1 MLKYDNQKFVRFTG
15 FAKGNNKELT
25 EYYSLNIGDVYR
37 VERHLPSINSLTII
51 NKENQGVLV
60 TFNEV
65 ELT

>member
-1 MLKYDNQKFVRFTG
+1 MLKYDSQKMVRFTG
-15 FAKGNNKELT
+15 FAKGNNRELT

-37 VERHLPSINSLTII
+37 VEIFLASINALIII

-65 ELT
+65 ELP

>member
-37 VERHLPSINSLTII
+37 VEIHLPSINSLIII

-65 ELT
+65 ELP